1 MFRDLDWPERLGA
14 MISTA
19 DGVAGVV
26 LLGLGLA

>member
-14 MISTA
+14 MILVA
-19 DGVAGVV
+19 AAVAGVI